1 MHIPDGYLSPQTYG
15 AMYAVMAPLWWRAAA
30 RVRAALPKKNL
41 PLVAMAGAFSFVIM
55 MFNIPIP
62 GGTTGHAVGGALAAI
77 VLGPWAAMVA
87 VSTALVIQALVFG
100 DGGITAI
107 AANCFT
113 MAFIMPFSAFYIYRF
128 IAGRSA
134 DFGLGARPKTP
145 SAALSSASAQSRNHT
160 YAPSP
165 RLSSALHPGLSAAS
179 SNFARPKG
187 FSAGPLRQRLGA
199 FLAGYASIVLAAM
212 ATGLLLGL
220 QPLIATSAGHPLYA
234 PYPISVAVPAMA
246 VSHLLF
252 FGPVEGLVTALAVGY
267 FARAD
272 SPVRPAFQRVALS
285 REGESA

>member
-15 AMYAVMAPLWWRAAA
+15 TMYAVMTPLWWRAAA
-30 RVRAALPKKNL
+30 GVRAALPKKNL
-41 PLVAMAGAFSFVIM
+41 HLVAMAGAFSFVIM

-100 DGGITAI
+100 DGGVTAI

-128 IAGRSA
+128 IAGRTAS
-134 DFGLGARPKTP
+134 FGLK
-145 SAALSSASAQSRNHT
+145 
-160 YAPSP
+160 
-165 RLSSALHPGLSAAS
+165 
-179 SNFARPKG
+179 
-187 FSAGPLRQRLGA
+187 QRLGA
-199 FLAGYASIVLAAM
+199 FLAGYVSIVLAAM
-212 ATGLLLGL
+212 AAGLLLGL
-220 QPLIATSAGHPLYA
+220 QPLIATSAGRPLYA

-252 FGPVEGLVTALAVGY
+252 FGPIEGLVTALAVAY

-272 SPVRPAFQRVALS
+272 SPVGPAWQRAALS
-285 REGESA
+285 REGTSA